1 MPNNLKPC
9 PICGKPVVVNGGSE
23 EWIPTFYDPDSGGE
37 PYSIS
42 CECGVSFCAG
52 YCDYLEFKA
61 AWNIRSANMG
71 HKDVGYDLYGL

>member
-1 MPNNLKPC
+1 MSNNLNPC

-42 CECGVSFCAG
+42 CECGVSFFSR
-52 YCDYLEFKA
+52 YCDYSEFEA
-61 AWNIRSANMG
+61 AWNKWAKGISGRRY
-71 HKDVGYDLYGL
+71 K